1 MNFFLPRPG
10 YWLTPI
16 IIYLNTA
23 IFVLVAAYTQSLMW
37 FPARELVVLGGN
49 FAPLTLGEDQW
60 WRLLSSVFLHGGL
73 LHLVFNA
80 IVLANIG
87 IFLEPLL
94 GRLSFG
100 IVYLIT
106 GLLAS
111 ITSLGWALF
120 TQNWVVSVGA
130 SGAIFG
136 MYGFFLALLTTN
148 LYKPQFRS
156 MFLRNTLGFVAINVA
171 IGFFGPIDNAAHIG
185 GLASGFL
192 LGYLWLPLI
201 RSRARQ
207 GRI

>member
-1 MNFFLPRPG
+1 MLNLFTPRPG
-10 YWLTPI
+10 YWLTPLI
-16 IIYLNTA
+16 MYLNA
-23 IFVLVAAYTQSLMW
+23 GIFVLVVLYTQNIMW

-49 FAPLTLGEDQW
+49 FGPLTVEGQW

-73 LHLVFNA
+73 LHLLFNM

-94 GRLSFG
+94 GRGSFA
-100 IVYLIT
+100 IVYLAT

-111 ITSLGWALF
+111 TASLFFNFG
-120 TQNWVVSVGA
+120 VVSVGA

-148 LYKPQFRS
+148 LFKPEFRS
-156 MFLRNTLGFVAINVA
+156 MFLRNTLGFVAINIA

-185 GLASGFL
+185 GLLSGFL
-192 LGYLWLPLI
+192 LGYAWLPAI
-201 RSRARQ
+201 RRRARRRQ
-207 GRI
+207 V